1 MSGIDDPLVVH
12 IPGDRE
18 IVLSRLFEAPARLVF
33 AAFTRPELL
42 VRWYGARGWKLVE
55 CDVDLRVGGRWRFV
69 SQGPEGAQMVQAGVY
84 RQIEP
89 PHRLVCTELFDDQSY
104 PGETLVSHEFTELA
118 GRTTVATTLRYAT
131 AEGRDTVLRYP
142 MARGVGQSY
151 TRLADLLRSS
161 PTTIRGE
168 QP

>member
-1 MSGIDDPLVVH
+1 MTGTDDSIVVRA
-12 IPGDRE
+12 PGDRQ

-33 AAFTRPELL
+33 AAFTQPELL
-42 VRWYGARGWKLVE
+42 VRWYGAQGWRLVR

-69 SQGPEGAQMVQAGVY
+69 SQGPDDARMTQSGVY
-84 RQIEP
+84 RQIDP

-118 GRTTVATTLRYAT
+118 GRTTVTTTLLYAT

-142 MARGVGQSY
+142 MTRGIGQGF
-151 TRLADLLRSS
+151 TRLAELLH
-161 PTTIRGE
+161 TTTTTRGE
-168 QP
+168 HQ

>member
-1 MSGIDDPLVVH
+1 MSGVDDPLVVH
-12 IPGDRE
+12 TPGDRE
-18 IVLSRLFEAPARLVF
+18 IVLGRLFEAPARLVF
-33 AAFTRPELL
+33 AAFTQPELL
-42 VRWYGARGWKLVE
+42 VRWYGARGWRLVE

-69 SQGPEGAQMVQAGVY
+69 SQGPDGARMVQAGVY

-118 GRTTVATTLRYAT
+118 GRTTVTTTLRYAT
-131 AEGRDTVLRYP
+131 AKGRDIVLRYP
-142 MARGVGQSY
+142 MTRGVGQSY
-151 TRLADLLRSS
+151 TRLAELLSS
-161 PTTIRGE
+161 PTTIRGD